1 MFKMNFLKMRTRSAL
16 RRNQSMRASIPY
28 KQTKSVGIVFSVE
41 DKQTRQDVKEFIRIL
56 ELDGKQVK
64 VLEFLPNKKENY
76 DVLFDFFSIDDLSFW
91 GKINSETADNFSKIG
106 FDLLFYV
113 DLNSNPLVLDLLARS
128 KAHCRIG
135 RYCEEES
142 PYFEMMIKQEGTPKG
157 LMETMY
163 KYAKQLR

>member
-1 MFKMNFLKMRTRSAL
+1 MRTRSAL
-16 RRNQSMRASIPY
+16 RKNQSLRSSIPY

-41 DKQTRQDVKEFIRIL
+41 DKQIRQDVKEFIRTL

-76 DVLFDFFSIDDLSFW
+76 EILFDFFSIEDLTFW
-91 GKINSETADNFSKIG
+91 GNINSEHANNFSKTS

-135 RYCEEES
+135 RYCKEES
-142 PYFEMMIKQEGTPKG
+142 PYFELMIKQVGTPKG

>member
-1 MFKMNFLKMRTRSAL
+1 MFKLNFLKMRTRSAL
-16 RRNQSMRASIPY
+16 RKNQSLRSSIPY

-41 DKQTRQDVKEFIRIL
+41 DKQIRQDVKEFIRTL

-76 DVLFDFFSIDDLSFW
+76 EILFDFFSIEDLTFW
-91 GKINSETADNFSKIG
+91 GNINSEHANNFSKTS

-135 RYCEEES
+135 RYCKEES
-142 PYFEMMIKQEGTPKG
+142 PYFELMIKQEGTPKG

>member
-16 RRNQSMRASIPY
+16 RKNLSMRASIPY
-28 KQTKSVGIVFSVE
+28 KQTKSVGIVFSVD

-91 GKINSETADNFSKIG
+91 GKINSETADNFSKTG
-106 FDLLFYV
+106 F
-113 DLNSNPLVLDLLARS
+113 
-128 KAHCRIG
+128 
-135 RYCEEES
+135 
-142 PYFEMMIKQEGTPKG
+142 YFEMMIKQEGTPKG